1 MAGGGAKRT
10 RVLAL
15 QLLLGP
21 RLLGLLEPVL
31 PELDLLLGG
40 VGVESVL
47 QGLAVDDTVDD
58 ARGEGRVPDDLL
70 PFDWRWE
77 LRRGGKSSE
86 EKKVKAGDQGREGGN
101 GSVTP
106 FSCDFACELTEH
118 GVCV

>member
-1 MAGGGAKRT
+1 MMTAHPKRRGEGRSGEGERT

-15 QLLLGP
+15 QLLLSP

-31 PELDLLLGG
+31 PELNLLVGG

-58 ARGEGRVPDDLL
+58 ARGEGRVPDDLCFVIL
-70 PFDWRWE
+70 GDGVGGGGVPRRRWK
-77 LRRGGKSSE
+77 RVIKG
-86 EKKVKAGDQGREGGN
+86 EGVN

-106 FSCDFACELTEH
+106 FS
-118 GVCV
+118 